1 MKALLPQSFGEL
13 GADCNSAHSK
23 PPLGDS
29 WRCLGFWACNDRFL
43 RKTDY
48 FTEACGHRMRHIISI
63 LLQNEA
69 GALTRVTS
77 LFSSRGYNI
86 ESLSVAPTDDP
97 ELSRL
102 TLVTFGSDE
111 VINQINKQLFKLIDV
126 VNIADMT
133 KGDHIEREQLLLK
146 VRLVKAQSALLDEI
160 IAEFNADVIDPNPE
174 NFTLVVTG
182 TVSRID
188 EFVERTGK
196 AAELLTV
203 VRSGAMAIA
212 RGEQILSAAI

>member
-1 MKALLPQSFGEL
+1 
-13 GADCNSAHSK
+13 
-23 PPLGDS
+23 
-29 WRCLGFWACNDRFL
+29 
-43 RKTDY
+43 
-48 FTEACGHRMRHIISI
+48 MRHIISI

-69 GALTRVTS
+69 GALTRVAS

-111 VINQINKQLFKLIDV
+111 VIDQINKQLFKLIDV

-146 VRLVKAQSALLDEI
+146 VRLVKAQCAPMDEI
-160 IAEFNADVIDPNPE
+160 IAEFNADVIDPNLE

-196 AAELLTV
+196 TADLLTV